1 MSEKEIFDFI
11 HKQVNALSP
20 LLFECDKQKLQ
31 ESKRLFDTFVSTLSE
46 QTREQTREQA
56 TQKDIFTI
64 ALCALCSQSHRAKAT
79 LLEALRIH
87 FKEPSK
93 RKQQEQFISRYTHL
107 QERIKAMKALMQ
119 KARKQLEDIR
129 LELENLAQQYTLECA
144 RFWGKMKSSLGLSK
158 TKKLIINTACK
169 QARAQRALLASAQI
183 DIYTQAKKVALPELM
198 RICDGANI
206 TLDSTQETATYTI
219 ALHNK
224 TLQLIDIP
232 SFTDEKN
239 LSKET
244 TRALQ
249 QAHCVL
255 LVVSDTI
262 KDSTLNMIKQGL
274 GEQAQ
279 VYVVLDK
286 SAKTPNTLKPIANGT
301 SPQEKAVI
309 QKLKDSLGQRY
320 AGARSIYTLPA
331 LLSQASCLIASHDLS
346 AATQGRDNLPT
357 QEIQDHF
364 LSPYK
369 DSCSDSKPCQKQR
382 LSDDSG
388 FSDLAAFL
396 ASVVDSR
403 ASTQQ
408 ACDNAYAL
416 LQELAKVVDKIASNY
431 EEFFNAAT
439 HSALDQSFFQ
449 PEEVDRLS
457 HMISC
462 GLLAPIT
469 QIQEQI
475 HSTIRSY
482 AKQLA
487 PSPALTANST

>member
-46 QTREQTREQA
+46 QAREQT

-107 QERIKAMKALMQ
+107 QDRIKAMKALMQ

-129 LELENLAQQYTLECA
+129 LELENLTQQYALECT
-144 RFWGKMKSSLGLSK
+144 RFWGKIKSSLGLSK
-158 TKKLIINTACK
+158 TKKLIIKAARK

-183 DIYTQAKKVALPELM
+183 DIYTQARKVALPELM
-198 RICDGANI
+198 RICDGAST
-206 TLDSTQETATYTI
+206 TLDSTKETATYTI

-232 SFTDEKN
+232 SFTSTEEN

-244 TRALQ
+244 TRALR

-255 LVVSDTI
+255 LIVGDTI
-262 KDSTLNMIKQGL
+262 KDSTLALLKQGL
-274 GEQAQ
+274 KAQTQ

-286 SAKTPNTLKPIANGT
+286 SAKTPNTLKPINST
-301 SPQEKAVI
+301 IPQTKAVI
-309 QKLKDSLGQRY
+309 QKLKDSLGQSY
-320 AGARSIYTLPA
+320 AGAKSLYTLPA

-346 AATQGRDNLPT
+346 AATQGKDHFLT

-364 LSPYK
+364 LSRYK
-369 DSCSDSKPCQKQR
+369 DDCGDSKPCQKQR

-388 FSDLAAFL
+388 LSDLATFL
-396 ASVVDSR
+396 ASIAMDSR
-403 ASTQQ
+403 ASTQHNI
-408 ACDNAYAL
+408 CSEAYAL
-416 LQELAKVVDKIASNY
+416 LQDFGKVVDRIASNY

-439 HSALDQSFFQ
+439 HRALAQSILPPQ
-449 PEEVDRLS
+449 EINRLS
-457 HMISC
+457 RMISY

-475 HSTIRSY
+475 HSKIRSY
-482 AKQLA
+482 EQA
-487 PSPALTANST
+487 SS

>member
-11 HKQVNALSP
+11 HKQVNELSP
-20 LLFECDKQKLQ
+20 LLIECDKQKLQ

-46 QTREQTREQA
+46 QAREQA

-93 RKQQEQFISRYTHL
+93 LQQQEQFISRYTHL

-129 LELENLAQQYTLECA
+129 LELENLTRQYALERA

-183 DIYTQAKKVALPELM
+183 DIYTQARRVALPELM

-206 TLDSTQETATYTI
+206 TLDSTQETAAYSTT
-219 ALHNK
+219 LNGK
-224 TLQLIDIP
+224 NLQLIDIP

-244 TRALQ
+244 ARALQ

-255 LVVSDTI
+255 LIVSDIIT
-262 KDSTLNMIKQGL
+262 DSTLKAIKQGL
-274 GEQAQ
+274 NKQSQ
-279 VYVVLDK
+279 VYVLLDK
-286 SAKTPNTLKPIANGT
+286 SATHNTLKPIANGT

-309 QKLKDSLGQRY
+309 QKLKDSLAQRY

-396 ASVVDSR
+396 ASIIDSR

-431 EEFFNAAT
+431 EEFYIVST
-439 HSALDQSFFQ
+439 HSALDQSFLPLQ
-449 PEEVDRLS
+449 EVDRLS
-457 HMISC
+457 RMISY
-462 GLLAPIT
+462 GLIAPIT

-475 HSTIRSY
+475 HSTISSY
-482 AKQLA
+482 AKQLP
-487 PSPALTANST
+487 PSPTLTANST

>member
-1 MSEKEIFDFI
+1 
-11 HKQVNALSP
+11 
-20 LLFECDKQKLQ
+20 
-31 ESKRLFDTFVSTLSE
+31 
-46 QTREQTREQA
+46 
-56 TQKDIFTI
+56 
-64 ALCALCSQSHRAKAT
+64 
-79 LLEALRIH
+79 
-87 FKEPSK
+87 
-93 RKQQEQFISRYTHL
+93 
-107 QERIKAMKALMQ
+107 
-119 KARKQLEDIR
+119 
-129 LELENLAQQYTLECA
+129 
-144 RFWGKMKSSLGLSK
+144 
-158 TKKLIINTACK
+158 
-169 QARAQRALLASAQI
+169 
-183 DIYTQAKKVALPELM
+183 M

-206 TLDSTQETATYTI
+206 TLATQETATYSTT
-219 ALHNK
+219 LNGK
-224 TLQLIDIP
+224 NLQLIDIP
-232 SFTDEKN
+232 SFTSTEEN

-244 TRALQ
+244 AHALQ

-262 KDSTLNMIKQGL
+262 KNSTLKAIKQGL
-274 GEQAQ
+274 NKQSQ
-279 VYVVLDK
+279 VYVLLDK
-286 SAKTPNTLKPIANGT
+286 SATPNTLKPIANDT

-309 QKLKDSLGQRY
+309 QKLKDSLGQSY

-331 LLSQASCLIASHDLS
+331 LLSQASCLIASHDLN

-457 HMISC
+457 RMISY
-462 GLLAPIT
+462 GLIAPIT

>member
-11 HKQVNALSP
+11 HKQVNELSP

-46 QTREQTREQA
+46 QAANVEKS

-64 ALCALCSQSHRAKAT
+64 ALCALCSQSHKAKAT

-129 LELENLAQQYTLECA
+129 LELENLTQQYTLECA

-183 DIYTQAKKVALPELM
+183 DIYTQARKVALPELM

-206 TLDSTQETATYTI
+206 TLDSTQETAAYTI

-244 TRALQ
+244 ARALQ

-255 LVVSDTI
+255 LIVSDTI
-262 KDSTLNMIKQGL
+262 KDSTLKAIKQGL
-274 GEQAQ
+274 NKQSQ
-279 VYVVLDK
+279 VYVLLDK
-286 SAKTPNTLKPIANGT
+286 SATPNTLKPIANGT

-309 QKLKDSLGQRY
+309 QKLKDSLAQSY

-357 QEIQDHF
+357 QEMQDHF

-396 ASVVDSR
+396 ASIIVDSR

-439 HSALDQSFFQ
+439 HSALAQSFLPLQ
-449 PEEVDRLS
+449 EVDRLS

-462 GLLAPIT
+462 GLIAPIT

>member
-11 HKQVNALSP
+11 HKQVNELSP
-20 LLFECDKQKLQ
+20 LLIECDKQKLQ

-46 QTREQTREQA
+46 QTREQT

-129 LELENLAQQYTLECA
+129 LELENLTRQYTLECA

-183 DIYTQAKKVALPELM
+183 DIYTQARRVVLPELM

-206 TLDSTQETATYTI
+206 TLDSTQETAAYTI

-232 SFTDEKN
+232 SFIDEKN

-244 TRALQ
+244 ARALQ

-255 LVVSDTI
+255 LVVSDIIT
-262 KDSTLNMIKQGL
+262 DSTLKAIKQGL
-274 GEQAQ
+274 NKQSQ
-279 VYVVLDK
+279 VYVLLDK
-286 SAKTPNTLKPIANGT
+286 SATPNTLKPIANGT

-309 QKLKDSLGQRY
+309 QKLKDSLAQSY

-396 ASVVDSR
+396 ASIIDSR

-431 EEFFNAAT
+431 EEFYIVST
-439 HSALDQSFFQ
+439 HSTLDQSFLPLQ
-449 PEEVDRLS
+449 EVDRLS
-457 HMISC
+457 RMISY
-462 GLLAPIT
+462 GLIAPIT

-487 PSPALTANST
+487 PSPALTANSTCST

>member
-46 QTREQTREQA
+46 QTREQT

-64 ALCALCSQSHRAKAT
+64 ALCALCSQSHKAKAT
-79 LLEALRIH
+79 LLEALRIY

-93 RKQQEQFISRYTHL
+93 LQQQEQFISRYTHL

-129 LELENLAQQYTLECA
+129 LELENLTQQYTLECA

-183 DIYTQAKKVALPELM
+183 DIYTQARRVALPELM

-206 TLDSTQETATYTI
+206 TLDSTQETAIYSTT
-219 ALHNK
+219 LNGK
-224 TLQLIDIP
+224 NLQLIDIP

-244 TRALQ
+244 ARALQ

-255 LVVSDTI
+255 LIVSDIIT
-262 KDSTLNMIKQGL
+262 DSTLKAIKQGL
-274 GEQAQ
+274 NKQSQ
-279 VYVVLDK
+279 VYVLLDK
-286 SAKTPNTLKPIANGT
+286 SATPNTLKPIANDT

-309 QKLKDSLGQRY
+309 KKLKDSLGQSY
-320 AGARSIYTLPA
+320 AGAKSLYTLPA

-346 AATQGRDNLPT
+346 AATQGKDHFLT

-364 LSPYK
+364 LSRYK
-369 DSCSDSKPCQKQR
+369 DNCGDSKPCQKQR

-388 FSDLAAFL
+388 LSDLATFL
-396 ASVVDSR
+396 ASIAMDSR

-416 LQELAKVVDKIASNY
+416 LREFGKVVDRIASNY
-431 EEFFNAAT
+431 EEFFNAAN
-439 HSALDQSFFQ
+439 HRALAQSILPPQ
-449 PEEVDRLS
+449 EVDRLS
-457 HMISC
+457 HMISY
-462 GLLAPIT
+462 GLIAPIT

-475 HSTIRSY
+475 RSKIRSY
-482 AKQLA
+482 EQA
-487 PSPALTANST
+487 SS

>member
-20 LLFECDKQKLQ
+20 LLIECDKQKLQ

-46 QTREQTREQA
+46 QAANVEKS
-56 TQKDIFTI
+56 TQKDICTI

-93 RKQQEQFISRYTHL
+93 LQQQEQFISRYTHL
-107 QERIKAMKALMQ
+107 QDRIKAMKALMQ

-129 LELENLAQQYTLECA
+129 LELENLTQQYTLECA

-158 TKKLIINTACK
+158 TKKLIIKAACK

-183 DIYTQAKKVALPELM
+183 DIYTQARKVALPELM
-198 RICDGANI
+198 RICDGAST
-206 TLDSTQETATYTI
+206 TLDSTQETATYSTT
-219 ALHNK
+219 LNGK
-224 TLQLIDIP
+224 NLQLIDIP
-232 SFTDEKN
+232 SFTSTEEN

-244 TRALQ
+244 ARALQ

-262 KDSTLNMIKQGL
+262 KDSTLKAIKQGL
-274 GEQAQ
+274 NKQSQ
-279 VYVVLDK
+279 VYVLLDK
-286 SAKTPNTLKPIANGT
+286 SATPNTLKPIANDT

-309 QKLKDSLGQRY
+309 QKLKDSLGQSY

-396 ASVVDSR
+396 ASIIDSR

-439 HSALDQSFFQ
+439 HRALAQSILPPQ
-449 PEEVDRLS
+449 EINRLS
-457 HMISC
+457 RMISY

-475 HSTIRSY
+475 HSKIRSY
-482 AKQLA
+482 EQA
-487 PSPALTANST
+487 SS

>member
-20 LLFECDKQKLQ
+20 LLIECDKQKLQ

-46 QTREQTREQA
+46 QAANVEKS

-64 ALCALCSQSHRAKAT
+64 ALCALCSQSHKAKAT

-129 LELENLAQQYTLECA
+129 LELENLTQQYTLECA

-183 DIYTQAKKVALPELM
+183 DIYTQARKVALPELM

-244 TRALQ
+244 ARALQ

-279 VYVVLDK
+279 VYVLLDK
-286 SAKTPNTLKPIANGT
+286 SATPNTLKPIANDT

-309 QKLKDSLGQRY
+309 QKLKDSLGQSY

-346 AATQGRDNLPT
+346 AATQGRDSLPT

-396 ASVVDSR
+396 ASIIVDSR

-439 HSALDQSFFQ
+439 HSALAQSFLPLQ
-449 PEEVDRLS
+449 EVDRLS
-457 HMISC
+457 HMISY
-462 GLLAPIT
+462 GLIAPIT

-482 AKQLA
+482 AKQLP

>member
-20 LLFECDKQKLQ
+20 LLIECDKQKLQ

-46 QTREQTREQA
+46 QAANVEKS

-64 ALCALCSQSHRAKAT
+64 ALCALCSQSHKAKAT

-129 LELENLAQQYTLECA
+129 LELENLTQQYTLECA

-183 DIYTQAKKVALPELM
+183 DIYTQARKVALPELM

-206 TLDSTQETATYTI
+206 TLDSTQETAAYTI

-244 TRALQ
+244 ARALQ

-255 LVVSDTI
+255 LIVSDTI
-262 KDSTLNMIKQGL
+262 RDSTLKAIKQGL
-274 GEQAQ
+274 NKQSQ
-279 VYVVLDK
+279 VYVLLDK
-286 SAKTPNTLKPIANGT
+286 SATPNTLKPIANGT

-309 QKLKDSLGQRY
+309 QKLKDSLAQSY

-357 QEIQDHF
+357 QEMQDHF

-396 ASVVDSR
+396 ASIIVDSR

-439 HSALDQSFFQ
+439 HSALAQSFLPLQ
-449 PEEVDRLS
+449 EVDRLS

-462 GLLAPIT
+462 GLIAPIT

>member
-46 QTREQTREQA
+46 QAANVEKS

-129 LELENLAQQYTLECA
+129 LELENLTQQYTLERA

-183 DIYTQAKKVALPELM
+183 DIYTQARRVALPELM

-244 TRALQ
+244 ARALQ

-255 LVVSDTI
+255 LIVSDIIT
-262 KDSTLNMIKQGL
+262 DSTLNMIKQGL

-286 SAKTPNTLKPIANGT
+286 SAKTPTLKPINST
-301 SPQEKAVI
+301 IPQEKAVI
-309 QKLKDSLGQRY
+309 KKLKDSLAQSY
-320 AGARSIYTLPA
+320 AGAKSIYTLPA

-346 AATQGRDNLPT
+346 AATQGKDNLLT

-364 LSPYK
+364 LSRYK
-369 DSCSDSKPCQKQR
+369 DDCGDSKPCQKQR

-388 FSDLAAFL
+388 LSDLATFL
-396 ASVVDSR
+396 ASIAMDSR

-416 LQELAKVVDKIASNY
+416 LREFGKVVDRIASNY
-431 EEFFNAAT
+431 EEFFNAAN
-439 HSALDQSFFQ
+439 HRALAQCNIPPQ
-449 PEEVDRLS
+449 EINRLS
-457 HMISC
+457 RMISY

-475 HSTIRSY
+475 RSKIRSY
-482 AKQLA
+482 GQA
-487 PSPALTANST
+487 SS

>member
-20 LLFECDKQKLQ
+20 LLIECDKQKLQ

-46 QTREQTREQA
+46 QAANVEKS

-64 ALCALCSQSHRAKAT
+64 ALCALCSQSHKAKAT

-129 LELENLAQQYTLECA
+129 LELENLTQQYALECT
-144 RFWGKMKSSLGLSK
+144 RFWGKIKSSLGLSK
-158 TKKLIINTACK
+158 TKKLIIKAARN

-183 DIYTQAKKVALPELM
+183 DIYTQARKVALPELM
-198 RICDGANI
+198 RICDGASI
-206 TLDSTQETATYTI
+206 TLDSTKETATYTI

-232 SFTDEKN
+232 SFTSTEEN

-262 KDSTLNMIKQGL
+262 KDSTLALLKQGL
-274 GEQAQ
+274 KAQTQ

-286 SAKTPNTLKPIANGT
+286 SAKTPNTLKPINST
-301 SPQEKAVI
+301 IPQTKAVI
-309 QKLKDSLGQRY
+309 QKLKDSLGQSY
-320 AGARSIYTLPA
+320 AGAKSLYTLPA

-357 QEIQDHF
+357 QEMQDHF
-364 LSPYK
+364 LSRYK
-369 DSCSDSKPCQKQR
+369 DDCGDSKPCQKQR

-388 FSDLAAFL
+388 LSDLATFL
-396 ASVVDSR
+396 ASIAMDSR
-403 ASTQQ
+403 ASTQHNI
-408 ACDNAYAL
+408 CSEAYAL
-416 LQELAKVVDKIASNY
+416 LQDFGKVVDRIASNY
-431 EEFFNAAT
+431 EEFFNAAN
-439 HSALDQSFFQ
+439 HRAFAQSILPPQ
-449 PEEVDRLS
+449 EINRLS
-457 HMISC
+457 RMISY

-475 HSTIRSY
+475 HSKIRSY
-482 AKQLA
+482 EQA
-487 PSPALTANST
+487 SS

>member
-20 LLFECDKQKLQ
+20 LLIECDKQKLQ

-46 QTREQTREQA
+46 QAANVEKS

-64 ALCALCSQSHRAKAT
+64 ALCALCSQSHKAKAT

-129 LELENLAQQYTLECA
+129 LELENLTQQYTLECA

-183 DIYTQAKKVALPELM
+183 DIYTQARKVALPELM

-206 TLDSTQETATYTI
+206 TLDSTQETAAYTI

-244 TRALQ
+244 ARALQ

-255 LVVSDTI
+255 LIVSDTI
-262 KDSTLNMIKQGL
+262 KDSTLKAIKQGL
-274 GEQAQ
+274 NKQSQ
-279 VYVVLDK
+279 VYVLLDK
-286 SAKTPNTLKPIANGT
+286 SATPNTLKPIANGT

-309 QKLKDSLGQRY
+309 QKLKDSLAQSY

-357 QEIQDHF
+357 QEMQDHF

-396 ASVVDSR
+396 ASIIVDSR

-439 HSALDQSFFQ
+439 HSALAQSFLPLQ
-449 PEEVDRLS
+449 EVDRLS

-462 GLLAPIT
+462 GLIAPIT

>member
-1 MSEKEIFDFI
+1 MIDFI

-20 LLFECDKQKLQ
+20 LIIECDEPKLQ
-31 ESKRLFDTFVSTLSE
+31 ESKKLFDTFVSTFSE
-46 QTREQTREQA
+46 QAANLEET
-56 TQKDIFTI
+56 TQQDVFTI
-64 ALCALCSQSHRAKAT
+64 ALCATCSQSHRAKAT
-79 LLEALRIH
+79 LLEALRIY

-93 RKQQEQFISRYTHL
+93 LQQQEQFISRYNHL
-107 QERIKAMKALMQ
+107 QDRIKAMKAFMQ
-119 KARKQLEDIR
+119 KAQKQLEDLS
-129 LELENLAQQYTLECA
+129 LELENLTQQYALECT

-158 TKKLIINTACK
+158 TKKLIIKAARK
-169 QARAQRALLASAQI
+169 QVRAQRALLASAQI
-183 DIYTQAKKVALPELM
+183 DIYTQARKVALPELM
-198 RICDGANI
+198 RICDGAST
-206 TLDSTQETATYTI
+206 TLDSTKETATYTI

-232 SFTDEKN
+232 SFTSTEEN

-286 SAKTPNTLKPIANGT
+286 SAKTPNTLKPINST
-301 SPQEKAVI
+301 TPQTKAVI
-309 QKLKDSLGQRY
+309 QKLKDSLGQSY
-320 AGARSIYTLPA
+320 AGAKSLYTLPA

-346 AATQGRDNLPT
+346 AATQGKDHFLT

-364 LSPYK
+364 LSHYK
-369 DSCSDSKPCQKQR
+369 DDCGDSKPCQKQR

-388 FSDLAAFL
+388 LSDLATFL
-396 ASVVDSR
+396 ASIAMDSR
-403 ASTQQ
+403 ASTQHNI
-408 ACDNAYAL
+408 CSEAYAL
-416 LQELAKVVDKIASNY
+416 LQDFGKVVDRIASNY

-439 HSALDQSFFQ
+439 HRALAQSILPPQ
-449 PEEVDRLS
+449 EINRLS
-457 HMISC
+457 RMISY

-475 HSTIRSY
+475 RSY
-482 AKQLA
+482 EQA
-487 PSPALTANST
+487 SS

>member
-20 LLFECDKQKLQ
+20 LLIECDKQKLQ

-46 QTREQTREQA
+46 QAANVEKS

-64 ALCALCSQSHRAKAT
+64 ALCALCSQSHKAKAT

-129 LELENLAQQYTLECA
+129 LELENLTQQYTLECA

-169 QARAQRALLASAQI
+169 QARAQRALLSFAQI
-183 DIYTQAKKVALPELM
+183 DIYTQARKVALPELM
-198 RICDGANI
+198 CICDGAST
-206 TLDSTQETATYTI
+206 TLDSTQETAAYTI

-244 TRALQ
+244 ARALQ

-262 KDSTLNMIKQGL
+262 KNSTLKAIKQGL
-274 GEQAQ
+274 NKQSQ
-279 VYVVLDK
+279 VYVLLDK
-286 SAKTPNTLKPIANGT
+286 STTPNTLKPIANGT

-309 QKLKDSLGQRY
+309 QKLKDSLAQRY
-320 AGARSIYTLPA
+320 AGAKSIYTLPA

-369 DSCSDSKPCQKQR
+369 DDCGDSKPCQKQR

-388 FSDLAAFL
+388 LSDLATFL
-396 ASVVDSR
+396 ASIAMDSR

-439 HSALDQSFFQ
+439 HSTLDQSFFQ

-457 HMISC
+457 HMISY
-462 GLLAPIT
+462 GLIAPIT

-475 HSTIRSY
+475 HSAIRSY

>member
-20 LLFECDKQKLQ
+20 LLIECDKQKLQ

-46 QTREQTREQA
+46 QAREQT
-56 TQKDIFTI
+56 TQKTFSI

-93 RKQQEQFISRYTHL
+93 LQQQEQFISRYNHL

-129 LELENLAQQYTLECA
+129 LELENLTQQYTLECA

-183 DIYTQAKKVALPELM
+183 DIYTQARRVALPELM

-206 TLDSTQETATYTI
+206 TLDSTQETATYSTT
-219 ALHNK
+219 LNGK
-224 TLQLIDIP
+224 NLQLIDIP

-244 TRALQ
+244 AHALQ

-262 KDSTLNMIKQGL
+262 KNSTLKAIKQGL
-274 GEQAQ
+274 NKQSQ
-279 VYVVLDK
+279 VYVLLDK
-286 SAKTPNTLKPIANGT
+286 SATPNTLKANGT

-309 QKLKDSLGQRY
+309 QKLKDSLGQSY

-331 LLSQASCLIASHDLS
+331 LLSQASCLIASHDLN

-369 DSCSDSKPCQKQR
+369 DNCSDSKPCQKQR

-396 ASVVDSR
+396 ASIIDSR

-431 EEFFNAAT
+431 EEFYIVST

-457 HMISC
+457 RMISY
-462 GLLAPIT
+462 GLIAPIT

-482 AKQLA
+482 AKQLP
-487 PSPALTANST
+487 PSPALIANST

>member
-46 QTREQTREQA
+46 QTREQT

-64 ALCALCSQSHRAKAT
+64 ALCALCSQSHKAKAT
-79 LLEALRIH
+79 LLEALRIY

-93 RKQQEQFISRYTHL
+93 LQQQEQFISRYTHL

-129 LELENLAQQYTLECA
+129 LELENLTQQYTLECA

-183 DIYTQAKKVALPELM
+183 DIYTQARRVALPELM

-206 TLDSTQETATYTI
+206 TLDSTQETAIYSTT
-219 ALHNK
+219 LNGK
-224 TLQLIDIP
+224 NLQLIDIP

-244 TRALQ
+244 ARALQ

-255 LVVSDTI
+255 LIVSDIIT
-262 KDSTLNMIKQGL
+262 DSTLKAIKQGL
-274 GEQAQ
+274 NKQSQ
-279 VYVVLDK
+279 VYVLLDK
-286 SAKTPNTLKPIANGT
+286 SATPNTLKPIANDT

-309 QKLKDSLGQRY
+309 KKLKDSLGQSY
-320 AGARSIYTLPA
+320 AGAKSLYTLPA

-346 AATQGRDNLPT
+346 AATQGKDHFLT

-364 LSPYK
+364 LSRYK
-369 DSCSDSKPCQKQR
+369 DNCGDSKPCQKQR

-388 FSDLAAFL
+388 LSDLATFL
-396 ASVVDSR
+396 ASIAMDSR

-416 LQELAKVVDKIASNY
+416 LREFGKVVDRIASNY
-431 EEFFNAAT
+431 EEFFNAAN
-439 HSALDQSFFQ
+439 HRALAQSILPPQ
-449 PEEVDRLS
+449 EINRLS
-457 HMISC
+457 RMISY

-475 HSTIRSY
+475 RSKIRSY
-482 AKQLA
+482 EQA
-487 PSPALTANST
+487 SS

>member
-20 LLFECDKQKLQ
+20 LLIECDKQKLQ

-46 QTREQTREQA
+46 QTREQA

-64 ALCALCSQSHRAKAT
+64 ALCSQSHKAKAT

-93 RKQQEQFISRYTHL
+93 RKQQEQFISRYNHL

-119 KARKQLEDIR
+119 KAQKQLEDLS
-129 LELENLAQQYTLECA
+129 LELENLTQQYALECA

-158 TKKLIINTACK
+158 TKKLIIKAGCK

-183 DIYTQAKKVALPELM
+183 DIYTQARKVALPELM
-198 RICDGANI
+198 RICDGAST
-206 TLDSTQETATYTI
+206 TLDSTKETATYTI

-232 SFTDEKN
+232 SFTSTEEN

-244 TRALQ
+244 ARALQ

-286 SAKTPNTLKPIANGT
+286 SAKTPNTLKPINST
-301 SPQEKAVI
+301 IPQTKAVI
-309 QKLKDSLGQRY
+309 QKLKDSLGQSY
-320 AGARSIYTLPA
+320 AGAKSLYTLPA

-346 AATQGRDNLPT
+346 AATQGKDNLLT

-364 LSPYK
+364 LSRYK
-369 DSCSDSKPCQKQR
+369 DSCSDSKSCQKQR

-396 ASVVDSR
+396 ASIIDSR

-416 LQELAKVVDKIASNY
+416 LQDFGKVVDKIASNY

-439 HSALDQSFFQ
+439 HRALAQSILPPQ
-449 PEEVDRLS
+449 EINRLS
-457 HMISC
+457 RMISY
-462 GLLAPIT
+462 GLIAPIT

-475 HSTIRSY
+475 HSTISSY
-482 AKQLA
+482 EQANLA
-487 PSPALTANST
+487 HSPSLTASST

>member
-46 QTREQTREQA
+46 QTRGQA

-93 RKQQEQFISRYTHL
+93 LQQQEQFISRYTHL

-129 LELENLAQQYTLECA
+129 LELENLTQQYTLECA

-183 DIYTQAKKVALPELM
+183 DIYTQARRVALPELM

-206 TLDSTQETATYTI
+206 TLDSTQEPATYTI

-244 TRALQ
+244 ARALQ

-262 KDSTLNMIKQGL
+262 KNSTLKAIKQGL
-274 GEQAQ
+274 NKQSQ
-279 VYVVLDK
+279 VYVLLDK
-286 SAKTPNTLKPIANGT
+286 SATPNTLKANGT

-309 QKLKDSLGQRY
+309 QKLKDSLAQRY

-331 LLSQASCLIASHDLS
+331 LLSQASCLIASHDLN

-369 DSCSDSKPCQKQR
+369 DSCGDSKPCQKQR

-396 ASVVDSR
+396 ASIIDSR

-431 EEFFNAAT
+431 EEFYIVST
-439 HSALDQSFFQ
+439 HNALDQSFLQ

-457 HMISC
+457 RMISY
-462 GLLAPIT
+462 GLIAPIT

-482 AKQLA
+482 AKQLP
-487 PSPALTANST
+487 PSPALIANST

>member
-20 LLFECDKQKLQ
+20 LLIECDKQKLQ

-46 QTREQTREQA
+46 QAREQT

-119 KARKQLEDIR
+119 KVRKQLEDIR
-129 LELENLAQQYTLECA
+129 LELENLTQQYALECA

-183 DIYTQAKKVALPELM
+183 DIYTQARRVALPELM

-206 TLDSTQETATYTI
+206 TLDSTQETAIYSTT
-219 ALHNK
+219 LNGK
-224 TLQLIDIP
+224 NLQLIDIP

-244 TRALQ
+244 ARALQ
-249 QAHCVL
+249 QAHCIL
-255 LVVSDTI
+255 LIVSDIIT
-262 KDSTLNMIKQGL
+262 DSTLKAIKQGL
-274 GEQAQ
+274 NKQSQ
-279 VYVVLDK
+279 VYVLLDK
-286 SAKTPNTLKPIANGT
+286 SATSNTLKPIANDT

-309 QKLKDSLGQRY
+309 QKLKDSLGQSY
-320 AGARSIYTLPA
+320 AGVRSIYTLPA

-396 ASVVDSR
+396 TSIIDSR

-431 EEFFNAAT
+431 EEFYIVST
-439 HSALDQSFFQ
+439 HSALDQSFLQ

-457 HMISC
+457 HMISY
-462 GLLAPIT
+462 GLIAPIT

-475 HSTIRSY
+475 HSTISSY

>member
-46 QTREQTREQA
+46 QTREQAREQA

-93 RKQQEQFISRYTHL
+93 LQQQEQFISRYTHL
-107 QERIKAMKALMQ
+107 QDRIKAMKALMQ

-129 LELENLAQQYTLECA
+129 LELENLTQQYTLECA

-183 DIYTQAKKVALPELM
+183 DIYTQARKVALPELM

-244 TRALQ
+244 ARALQ

-262 KDSTLNMIKQGL
+262 KNSTLKVIKQGL
-274 GEQAQ
+274 NKQSQ
-279 VYVVLDK
+279 VYVLLDK
-286 SAKTPNTLKPIANGT
+286 SATPNTLKANDT
-301 SPQEKAVI
+301 SPQEKAAI
-309 QKLKDSLGQRY
+309 QKLKDSLGQSY

-396 ASVVDSR
+396 ASIIDSR

-431 EEFFNAAT
+431 EEFYIVST

-457 HMISC
+457 RMISY
-462 GLLAPIT
+462 GLIAPIT

>member
-46 QTREQTREQA
+46 QTREQT

-64 ALCALCSQSHRAKAT
+64 ALCALCSQSHKAKAT

-129 LELENLAQQYTLECA
+129 LELENLTQQYALECA

-169 QARAQRALLASAQI
+169 QARAQRALLSSAQI
-183 DIYTQAKKVALPELM
+183 DIYTQARRVALPELM

-206 TLDSTQETATYTI
+206 TLATQETATYSTT
-219 ALHNK
+219 LNGK
-224 TLQLIDIP
+224 NLQLIDIP
-232 SFTDEKN
+232 SFTSTEEN

-244 TRALQ
+244 AHALQ

-262 KDSTLNMIKQGL
+262 KNSTLKAIKQGL
-274 GEQAQ
+274 NKQSQ
-279 VYVVLDK
+279 VYVLLDK
-286 SAKTPNTLKPIANGT
+286 SATPNTLKPIANGT

-309 QKLKDSLGQRY
+309 QKLKDSLAQRY

-331 LLSQASCLIASHDLS
+331 LLSQASCLIASHDLN

-396 ASVVDSR
+396 ASIIDSR

-462 GLLAPIT
+462 GLIAPIT

-487 PSPALTANST
+487 PSPALTANSTCST

>member
-46 QTREQTREQA
+46 QTREQA

-64 ALCALCSQSHRAKAT
+64 ALCTPCSESYAAKAT
-79 LLEALRIH
+79 LLEALRIY

-93 RKQQEQFISRYTHL
+93 LQQQEQFISRYNHL
-107 QERIKAMKALMQ
+107 QDRIKAMKAFMQ
-119 KARKQLEDIR
+119 KAQKQLEDLS
-129 LELENLAQQYTLECA
+129 LELENLTQQYALECT
-144 RFWGKMKSSLGLSK
+144 RFWGKIKSSLGLSK
-158 TKKLIINTACK
+158 TKKLIIKAARK

-183 DIYTQAKKVALPELM
+183 DIYTQARKVALPELM
-198 RICDGANI
+198 RICDGAST
-206 TLDSTQETATYTI
+206 TLDSTQETAAYTI

-232 SFTDEKN
+232 SFTSTEEN

-255 LVVSDTI
+255 LIVGDTI
-262 KDSTLNMIKQGL
+262 KDSTLALLKQGL
-274 GEQAQ
+274 KAQTQ

-286 SAKTPNTLKPIANGT
+286 SAKTPNTLKPINNT
-301 SPQEKAVI
+301 IPQTKAVI
-309 QKLKDSLGQRY
+309 KKLKDSLGQSY
-320 AGARSIYTLPA
+320 AGAKSLYTLPA

-357 QEIQDHF
+357 QEMQDHF
-364 LSPYK
+364 LSRYK
-369 DSCSDSKPCQKQR
+369 DDCGDSKPCQKQR

-388 FSDLAAFL
+388 LSDLATFL
-396 ASVVDSR
+396 ASIAMDSR

-408 ACDNAYAL
+408 NICSEAYAL
-416 LQELAKVVDKIASNY
+416 LQDFGKVVDRIASNY

-439 HSALDQSFFQ
+439 HRALAQSILPPQ
-449 PEEVDRLS
+449 EINRLS
-457 HMISC
+457 RMISY

-475 HSTIRSY
+475 RSKIRSY
-482 AKQLA
+482 EQA
-487 PSPALTANST
+487 SS

>member
-11 HKQVNALSP
+11 HKQVNELSP

-46 QTREQTREQA
+46 QTREQT

-64 ALCALCSQSHRAKAT
+64 ALCALCSQSHKAKAT

-129 LELENLAQQYTLECA
+129 LELENLTQQYTLECT

-158 TKKLIINTACK
+158 TKKLIIKAQRK

-183 DIYTQAKKVALPELM
+183 DIYTQARKVALPELM
-198 RICDGANI
+198 RICDGAST
-206 TLDSTQETATYTI
+206 TLDSTKETATYTI

-244 TRALQ
+244 ARALQ

-262 KDSTLNMIKQGL
+262 KDSTLNTIKQGL

-286 SAKTPNTLKPIANGT
+286 SATPNTLKPINNT
-301 SPQEKAVI
+301 IPQTKAVI
-309 QKLKDSLGQRY
+309 KKLKDSLGQSY
-320 AGARSIYTLPA
+320 AGAKSLYTLPA

-346 AATQGRDNLPT
+346 AATQGKDHFLT

-364 LSPYK
+364 LSRYK
-369 DSCSDSKPCQKQR
+369 DDCGDSKPCQKQR

-388 FSDLAAFL
+388 LSDLATFL
-396 ASVVDSR
+396 ASIAMDSR
-403 ASTQQ
+403 ASTQHNI
-408 ACDNAYAL
+408 CSEAYAL
-416 LQELAKVVDKIASNY
+416 LQDFGKVVDRIASNY
-431 EEFFNAAT
+431 EEFFNAAN
-439 HSALDQSFFQ
+439 HRAFAQSILPPQ
-449 PEEVDRLS
+449 EINRLS
-457 HMISC
+457 RMISY

-475 HSTIRSY
+475 RSKIRSY
-482 AKQLA
+482 EQA
-487 PSPALTANST
+487 SS

>member
-183 DIYTQAKKVALPELM
+183 DIYTQARKVALPELM

-244 TRALQ
+244 AHALQ

-262 KDSTLNMIKQGL
+262 KDSTLALLKQGL
-274 GEQAQ
+274 KAQTQ

-286 SAKTPNTLKPIANGT
+286 SAKTPNTLKPINST
-301 SPQEKAVI
+301 IPQTKAVI

-320 AGARSIYTLPA
+320 AGAKSLYTLPA

-369 DSCSDSKPCQKQR
+369 DDCGDSKPCQKQR

-388 FSDLAAFL
+388 LSDLATFL
-396 ASVVDSR
+396 ASIAMDSR
-403 ASTQQ
+403 VSTQQ

-416 LQELAKVVDKIASNY
+416 LQDFGKVVDRIASNY
-431 EEFFNAAT
+431 EEFFNAAN
-439 HSALDQSFFQ
+439 HRAFAQSILPPQ
-449 PEEVDRLS
+449 EINRLS
-457 HMISC
+457 RMISY

-475 HSTIRSY
+475 RSKIRSY
-482 AKQLA
+482 GQA
-487 PSPALTANST
+487 SS

>member
-20 LLFECDKQKLQ
+20 LLIECDKQKLQ

-46 QTREQTREQA
+46 QAANVEKS
-56 TQKDIFTI
+56 TQKDICTI

-93 RKQQEQFISRYTHL
+93 LQQQEQFISRYTHL
-107 QERIKAMKALMQ
+107 QDRIKAMKALMQ

-129 LELENLAQQYTLECA
+129 LELENLTQQYTLECA

-158 TKKLIINTACK
+158 TKKLIIKAACK

-183 DIYTQAKKVALPELM
+183 DIYTQARKVALPELM

-206 TLDSTQETATYTI
+206 TLDSTQETATYSTT
-219 ALHNK
+219 LNGK
-224 TLQLIDIP
+224 NLQLIDIP
-232 SFTDEKN
+232 SFTSTEEN

-244 TRALQ
+244 ARALQ

-262 KDSTLNMIKQGL
+262 KDSTLKAIKQGL
-274 GEQAQ
+274 NKQSQ
-279 VYVVLDK
+279 VYVLLDK
-286 SAKTPNTLKPIANGT
+286 SATPNTLKPIANDT

-309 QKLKDSLGQRY
+309 QKLKDSLGQSY

-331 LLSQASCLIASHDLS
+331 LLSQASCLIASHDLN

-396 ASVVDSR
+396 ASIIDSR

-431 EEFFNAAT
+431 EEFYIVST

-457 HMISC
+457 RMISY
-462 GLLAPIT
+462 GLIAPIT

>member
-46 QTREQTREQA
+46 QAREQA

-87 FKEPSK
+87 FKEPTK

-107 QERIKAMKALMQ
+107 QDRIKAMKALMQ
-119 KARKQLEDIR
+119 KAQKQLEDLS
-129 LELENLAQQYTLECA
+129 LELENLTQQYALECT

-158 TKKLIINTACK
+158 TKKLIIKAARK

-183 DIYTQAKKVALPELM
+183 DIYTQARKVALPELM
-198 RICDGANI
+198 RICDGAST
-206 TLDSTQETATYTI
+206 TLDSTKETATYTI

-232 SFTDEKN
+232 SFTSTEEN

-244 TRALQ
+244 TRALR

-255 LVVSDTI
+255 LIVGDTI
-262 KDSTLNMIKQGL
+262 KDSTLALLKQGL
-274 GEQAQ
+274 KAQTQ

-286 SAKTPNTLKPIANGT
+286 SAKTPNTLKPINST
-301 SPQEKAVI
+301 IPQTKAVI
-309 QKLKDSLGQRY
+309 QKLKDSLGQSY
-320 AGARSIYTLPA
+320 AGVRSIYTLPA
-331 LLSQASCLIASHDLS
+331 LLSQASCLIASHDLN

-369 DSCSDSKPCQKQR
+369 DSCGDSKPCQKQR

-388 FSDLAAFL
+388 LSDLATFL
-396 ASVVDSR
+396 ASIAMDSR
-403 ASTQQ
+403 ASTQHNI
-408 ACDNAYAL
+408 CSEAYAL
-416 LQELAKVVDKIASNY
+416 LQDFGKVVDRIASNY

-439 HSALDQSFFQ
+439 HRALAQSILPPQ
-449 PEEVDRLS
+449 EINRLS
-457 HMISC
+457 RMISY

-475 HSTIRSY
+475 HSKIRSY
-482 AKQLA
+482 EQA
-487 PSPALTANST
+487 SS

>member
-11 HKQVNALSP
+11 HKQVNELSP
-20 LLFECDKQKLQ
+20 LLIECDKQKLQ

-46 QTREQTREQA
+46 QTREQT
-56 TQKDIFTI
+56 TQKTFTI

-93 RKQQEQFISRYTHL
+93 LQQQEQFISRYTHL

-129 LELENLAQQYTLECA
+129 LELENLTQQYTLECA

-183 DIYTQAKKVALPELM
+183 DIYTQARRVALPELM

-206 TLDSTQETATYTI
+206 TLDSTQETATYSTT
-219 ALHNK
+219 LNGK
-224 TLQLIDIP
+224 NLQLIDIP

-244 TRALQ
+244 AHALQ

-262 KDSTLNMIKQGL
+262 KNSTLKAIKQGL
-274 GEQAQ
+274 NKQSQ
-279 VYVVLDK
+279 VYVLLDK
-286 SAKTPNTLKPIANGT
+286 SATPNTLKANDT

-309 QKLKDSLGQRY
+309 QKLKDSLGQSY

-331 LLSQASCLIASHDLS
+331 LLSQASCLIASHDLN

-396 ASVVDSR
+396 ASIIDSR

-439 HSALDQSFFQ
+439 HSALDQSFLQ

-457 HMISC
+457 RMISY
-462 GLLAPIT
+462 GLIAPIT

-475 HSTIRSY
+475 HSTISSY

>member
-31 ESKRLFDTFVSTLSE
+31 ESKRLFDTFVSTLSA
-46 QTREQTREQA
+46 QAREQA

-129 LELENLAQQYTLECA
+129 LELENLTQQYTLECA

-169 QARAQRALLASAQI
+169 QARAQRALLSSAQI
-183 DIYTQAKKVALPELM
+183 DIYTQARRVALPELM

-206 TLDSTQETATYTI
+206 TLDSTQETAIYSTT
-219 ALHNK
+219 LNGK
-224 TLQLIDIP
+224 NLQLIDIP

-244 TRALQ
+244 ARALQ
-249 QAHCVL
+249 QAHCIL
-255 LVVSDTI
+255 LIVSDIIT
-262 KDSTLNMIKQGL
+262 DSTLKAIKQGL
-274 GEQAQ
+274 NKQSQ
-279 VYVVLDK
+279 VYVLLDK
-286 SAKTPNTLKPIANGT
+286 SATPNTLKPIANGT

-309 QKLKDSLGQRY
+309 QKLKDSLAQSY

-331 LLSQASCLIASHDLS
+331 LLSQASCLIASHDLN

-364 LSPYK
+364 LSRYK
-369 DSCSDSKPCQKQR
+369 DDCGDSKSCQKQR

-388 FSDLAAFL
+388 LSDLATFL
-396 ASVVDSR
+396 ASIAMDSR
-403 ASTQQ
+403 ASTQHNI
-408 ACDNAYAL
+408 CSEAYAL
-416 LQELAKVVDKIASNY
+416 LQDFGKVVDRIASNY

-439 HSALDQSFFQ
+439 HRALAQSILPPQ
-449 PEEVDRLS
+449 EINRLS
-457 HMISC
+457 RMISY

-475 HSTIRSY
+475 RSKIRSY
-482 AKQLA
+482 EQA
-487 PSPALTANST
+487 SS

>member
-20 LLFECDKQKLQ
+20 LLIECDKQKLQ

-46 QTREQTREQA
+46 QAREQT

-119 KARKQLEDIR
+119 KVRKQLEDIR
-129 LELENLAQQYTLECA
+129 LELENLTQQYALECA

-183 DIYTQAKKVALPELM
+183 DIYTQARRVALPELM

-206 TLDSTQETATYTI
+206 TLDSTQETAIYSTT
-219 ALHNK
+219 LNGK
-224 TLQLIDIP
+224 NLQLIDIP

-244 TRALQ
+244 ARALQ
-249 QAHCVL
+249 QAYCIL
-255 LVVSDTI
+255 LIVSDIIT
-262 KDSTLNMIKQGL
+262 DSTLKAIKQGL
-274 GEQAQ
+274 NKQSQ
-279 VYVVLDK
+279 VYVLLDK
-286 SAKTPNTLKPIANGT
+286 SATSNTLKPIANDT

-309 QKLKDSLGQRY
+309 QKLKDSLGQSY
-320 AGARSIYTLPA
+320 AGVRSIYTLPA

-396 ASVVDSR
+396 TSIIDSR

-431 EEFFNAAT
+431 EEFYIVST
-439 HSALDQSFFQ
+439 HSALDQSFLQ

-457 HMISC
+457 HMISY
-462 GLLAPIT
+462 GLIAPIT

-475 HSTIRSY
+475 HSTISSY

>member
-20 LLFECDKQKLQ
+20 LLIECDKQKLQ

-46 QTREQTREQA
+46 QAANVEKS

-64 ALCALCSQSHRAKAT
+64 ALCALCSQSHKAKAT

-107 QERIKAMKALMQ
+107 QERIKAMKAFMQ
-119 KARKQLEDIR
+119 KAQKQLEDLS
-129 LELENLAQQYTLECA
+129 LELENLTQQYALECT

-158 TKKLIINTACK
+158 TKKLIINTARK

-183 DIYTQAKKVALPELM
+183 DIYTQARKVALPELM
-198 RICDGANI
+198 RICDGAST
-206 TLDSTQETATYTI
+206 TLDSTKETATYTI

-232 SFTDEKN
+232 SFTSTEEN

-244 TRALQ
+244 ARALQ

-262 KDSTLNMIKQGL
+262 KNSTLNMIKQGL

-286 SAKTPNTLKPIANGT
+286 SAKTPNTLKPINST
-301 SPQEKAVI
+301 TPQTKAVI
-309 QKLKDSLGQRY
+309 QKLKDSLGQSY
-320 AGARSIYTLPA
+320 AGAKSLYTLPA

-357 QEIQDHF
+357 QEMQDHF

-388 FSDLAAFL
+388 LSDLATFL
-396 ASVVDSR
+396 ASIAMDSR
-403 ASTQQ
+403 VSTQHNI
-408 ACDNAYAL
+408 CSEAYAL
-416 LQELAKVVDKIASNY
+416 LQDFGKVVDKIASNY

-439 HSALDQSFFQ
+439 HRALAQSILPPQ
-449 PEEVDRLS
+449 EINRLS
-457 HMISC
+457 RMISY

-475 HSTIRSY
+475 RSKIRSY
-482 AKQLA
+482 EQA
-487 PSPALTANST
+487 SS

>member
-1 MSEKEIFDFI
+1 MIDFI

-20 LLFECDKQKLQ
+20 LIIECDEPKLQ
-31 ESKRLFDTFVSTLSE
+31 ESKKLFDTFVSTFSE
-46 QTREQTREQA
+46 QAANLEET
-56 TQKDIFTI
+56 TQQDVFTI
-64 ALCALCSQSHRAKAT
+64 ALCATCSQSHRAKAT
-79 LLEALRIH
+79 LLEALRIY

-93 RKQQEQFISRYTHL
+93 LQQQEQFINRYNHL
-107 QERIKAMKALMQ
+107 QDRIKAMKALMQ
-119 KARKQLEDIR
+119 KAQKQLEDLS
-129 LELENLAQQYTLECA
+129 LELENLTQQYALECT

-158 TKKLIINTACK
+158 TKKLIIKAARN

-183 DIYTQAKKVALPELM
+183 DIYTQARKVALPELM
-198 RICDGANI
+198 RICDGAST
-206 TLDSTQETATYTI
+206 TLDSTKETAIYTI

-232 SFTDEKN
+232 SFTSTEEN

-244 TRALQ
+244 ARALQ

-286 SAKTPNTLKPIANGT
+286 SAKTPNTLKPINST
-301 SPQEKAVI
+301 IPQTKAVI
-309 QKLKDSLGQRY
+309 QKLKDSLGQSY
-320 AGARSIYTLPA
+320 AGAKSLYTLPA

-346 AATQGRDNLPT
+346 AATQGKDHFLT
-357 QEIQDHF
+357 QELQDHF
-364 LSPYK
+364 LSRYK
-369 DSCSDSKPCQKQR
+369 DDCGDSKPCQKQR

-388 FSDLAAFL
+388 LSDLATFL
-396 ASVVDSR
+396 ASIAMDSR
-403 ASTQQ
+403 ASTQHNI
-408 ACDNAYAL
+408 CSEAYAL
-416 LQELAKVVDKIASNY
+416 LQDFGKVVDRIASNY
-431 EEFFNAAT
+431 EEFFNAAN
-439 HSALDQSFFQ
+439 HRAFAQSILPPQ
-449 PEEVDRLS
+449 EINRLS
-457 HMISC
+457 RMISY

-475 HSTIRSY
+475 RSKIRSY
-482 AKQLA
+482 EQA
-487 PSPALTANST
+487 SS